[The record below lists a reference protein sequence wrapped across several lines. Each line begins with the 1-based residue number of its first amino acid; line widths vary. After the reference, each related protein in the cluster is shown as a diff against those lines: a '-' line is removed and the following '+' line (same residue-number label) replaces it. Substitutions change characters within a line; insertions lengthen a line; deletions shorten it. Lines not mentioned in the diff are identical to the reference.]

1 MCNKRTNDMEV
12 TKKVWVKLKSP
23 SGDKFEVIF
32 NVDTWFVLSELLEKN
47 GFKDYKVIEW
57 KLKRVV
63 FIS

>member
-1 MCNKRTNDMEV
+1 MEV
-12 TKKVWVKLKSP
+12 NKKVWVKLKSP

-32 NVDTWFVLSELLEKN
+32 NVDTWFILSELLEKN

-57 KLKRVV
+57 KLKRVI

>member
-1 MCNKRTNDMEV
+1 MEV
-12 TKKVWVKLKSP
+12 TKKVCVKLKSP

-47 GFKDYKVIEW
+47 GFEDHKVIDW

>member
-1 MCNKRTNDMEV
+1 MEV